1 MNQSIDGAM
10 ENPSSATAVRKQL
23 NNVILP
29 VPRRSTILLL
39 NRLDTMVPPA
49 MIMDTIPAEPRD
61 EPISGQI
68 TGHAEPSKESGSP
81 RLIKARYII
90 IKNQVDKH
98 ASPS

>member
-10 ENPSSATAVRKQL
+10 KNPSSATAVWKQL

-39 NRLDTMVPPA
+39 KRL
-49 MIMDTIPAEPRD
+49 DTIPAEPRD

>member
-10 ENPSSATAVRKQL
+10 ENPSGATAVRKQL

-39 NRLDTMVPPA
+39 NRLDT
-49 MIMDTIPAEPRD
+49 IPAEPRD
-61 EPISGQI
+61 EAISGQI

-81 RLIKARYII
+81 KLIKARYIK

>member
-10 ENPSSATAVRKQL
+10 KNPSSATAVRKQL

-39 NRLDTMVPPA
+39 NRL
-49 MIMDTIPAEPRD
+49 DTIPAEPRD

>member
-10 ENPSSATAVRKQL
+10 ENPSSVTAVRKQL

-49 MIMDTIPAEPRD
+49 MIMDTIPAEP
-61 EPISGQI
+61 
-68 TGHAEPSKESGSP
+68 SKESGSP

-98 ASPS
+98 ASPRDKNDSLHA